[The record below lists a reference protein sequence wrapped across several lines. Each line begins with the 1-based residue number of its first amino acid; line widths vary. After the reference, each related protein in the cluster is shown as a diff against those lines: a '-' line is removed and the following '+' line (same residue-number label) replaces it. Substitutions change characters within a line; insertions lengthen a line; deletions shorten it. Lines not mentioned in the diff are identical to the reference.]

1 MHFPYLVWQPRS
13 LRQPRTPHLPEAEQQ
28 GPMKMDEPAH
38 VWPTEAP
45 HLPSLLTL
53 SAAAAVVVAAA
64 GAVVVRVAEVVVC
77 CAGVVVV
84 AARVVVAAAA
94 VVVGASQAESVAA
107 WRAAMTGAS
116 QRPKPSRHPSPQEA
130 GEEPHQP
137 SLEQQAPKREPSQV
151 ELMPQEPSTDAFRRP
166 RAEREGFSSWWC

>member
-1 MHFPYLVWQPRS
+1 MHLPYLVWQPRS
-13 LRQPRTPHLPEAEQQ
+13 FRQPRTPHLPEAEQQ
-28 GPMKMDEPAH
+28 GPMRMEEPAH

-53 SAAAAVVVAAA
+53 SAGAAVVVAAA
-64 GAVVVRVAEVVVC
+64 GAVVVRVAE
-77 CAGVVVV
+77 VVVV

-166 RAEREGFSSWWC
+166 RAEREGFSSGWC